1 MEIVPRVQ
9 TRARCFTSGSRDLPS
24 LPLAPQLKPS
34 TSIPEL
40 ATVRRQLASSQY
52 RPDRGPNARYTNSSL
67 RRDAQTP
74 WDEVRASYRSAL
86 TNGSYVQ
93 DGEVRSSV
101 RSAWTNGS
109 AMTFASS
116 SILDASE
123 AERSSV
129 LTRDSSFSDNFNRK
143 GQIATSDEGMSVEDA
158 ISLYMHGFG
167 DDDDENKIPDG
178 MDDIRQLMPSP
189 LMEEP
194 EVSIRHEESFNGSN
208 QTYEGYYPRDV
219 HKSPSLP
226 ELPLSPPAESTE
238 PSQSSSA
245 VKELPRKEAA
255 LPSPPLSTQ
264 ASSPPRPIEVEHFV
278 AAPRDR
284 YGFRKASQHI
294 TVEQY
299 DSWNGSYTEYL
310 ERRRKKWHLLMKHH
324 GLSTENP
331 NRFPP
336 RSDKVKRYIRKGIPH
351 EWRGAAWFWYA
362 GGPAKLVQESGRYWH
377 LVEQA
382 NKGIL
387 SESDRDHIERDL
399 NRTFPD
405 NIRFKPDPTSPIHH
419 PHWNDTITHPHRTKD
434 SLDPRTTDPSIVR
447 ALRRVLQAFALHN
460 PTIGYC
466 QSLNF
471 IAGLLLLFLN
481 EDEEKAFILLDIIT
495 TQHLPGTHAKILEAN
510 VDIAVLMMSIREALP
525 AVWGKIDDGVGT
537 GAGTTTGLSVNR
549 LPTVS
554 LATTAWFMALFVGSL
569 PIETVVRVWDSL
581 FYEGSKTLFRIALA
595 VFKLGEGEIRAVGE
609 QLEVF
614 QVVQAIPRKM
624 LDVNALM
631 EACFKRRGGCG
642 FLSQEVIDRRRAE
655 RRRALQKQREMPEG
669 LTVPVHMEEEME
681 GGGRGRVGAGLR
693 RAASRARFR
702 ARV

>member
-1 MEIVPRVQ
+1 
-9 TRARCFTSGSRDLPS
+9 
-24 LPLAPQLKPS
+24 
-34 TSIPEL
+34 
-40 ATVRRQLASSQY
+40 
-52 RPDRGPNARYTNSSL
+52 
-67 RRDAQTP
+67 
-74 WDEVRASYRSAL
+74 
-86 TNGSYVQ
+86 
-93 DGEVRSSV
+93 
-101 RSAWTNGS
+101 
-109 AMTFASS
+109 MTFASS

-123 AERSSV
+123 NERSSV
-129 LTRDSSFSDNFNRK
+129 LTQASSFSDNFTRK

-158 ISLYMHGFG
+158 ISLYMHGFED
-167 DDDDENKIPDG
+167 DDDDEKKLPDG
-178 MDDIRQLMPSP
+178 IDDNQQLMPSP

-194 EVSIRHEESFNGSN
+194 EISMRPEEAFNGSN
-208 QTYEGYYPRDV
+208 QPYEGYYAREI

-226 ELPLSPPAESTE
+226 ELPLSPPAEPTG
-238 PSQSSSA
+238 PSPLSPTL
-245 VKELPRKEAA
+245 KELPRKEAA
-255 LPSPPLSTQ
+255 LPSPPLSTETS
-264 ASSPPRPIEVEHFV
+264 SSPTRPIEVEHFV

-284 YGFRKASQHI
+284 YGFKKANQHI
-294 TVEQY
+294 TVQQY
-299 DSWNGSYTEYL
+299 DAWNEGYTEYL

-331 NRFPP
+331 NRFPSK
-336 RSDKVKRYIRKGIPH
+336 SDKVKRYVRKGIPH

-382 NKGIL
+382 NKGML

-405 NIRFKPDPTSPIHH
+405 NIRFKPDPTSPNHH
-419 PHWNDTITHPHRTKD
+419 PQWNETITHPHRTQD

-495 TQHLPGTHAKILEAN
+495 TQHLPGTHAKLLEAN

-525 AVWGKIDDGVGT
+525 AVWGKIDDYAGMGAGT
-537 GAGTTTGLSVNR
+537 GAGLSVSR

-595 VFKLGEGEIRAVGE
+595 IFKLGEGEIRAVGE

-614 QVVQAIPRKM
+614 QVVQSIPRKM

-631 EACFKRRGGCG
+631 EACFRRRGGCG

-655 RRRALQKQREMPEG
+655 RRRALQKQRERPEG
-669 LTVPVHMEEEME
+669 LAVPAAVEEGME
-681 GGGRGRVGAGLR
+681 GGNRGRVGGGLR
-693 RAASRARFR
+693 RVASRARFR